1 VSQGDLDRLIGEH
14 RLAAQQ
20 FDDADIAGF
29 WSKAVT
35 AFGETAVTDLSADSA
50 FQLAYRA
57 CLQAAFAVLA
67 LKGLRTKGEAS
78 HYIAFYAMQKI
89 DGGALSKVAASFDGL
104 RTLRAASV
112 YEPHEDEAALRQQLE
127 RARVALAEGL
137 PIVRAW
143 MVKARPELERLLA
156 HLA

>member
-1 VSQGDLDRLIGEH
+1 
-14 RLAAQQ
+14 
-20 FDDADIAGF
+20 
-29 WSKAVT
+29 
-35 AFGETAVTDLSADSA
+35 
-50 FQLAYRA
+50 
-57 CLQAAFAVLA
+57 
-67 LKGLRTKGEAS
+67 
-78 HYIAFYAMQKI
+78 
-89 DGGALSKVAASFDGL
+89 L

-156 HLA
+156 RVA